1 MNTWQKAMS
10 LWQTKM
16 ILLVIALFGLGLW
29 ASIPS
34 NTLAQGTASP
44 TPTNIGAGGG
54 SGGGSDS
61 TRGTPVPAGA
71 GVSGRVYNYST
82 NAYEEGVPVVI
93 TGDGWEAET
102 FTDSNGYYRFD
113 GLGTGRGVVNLRL
126 PPGTHPVVVDWP
138 VWTYEKADL
147 NVDLGFYWGDTPPL
161 PVLLSANLESDVLT
175 VQVENFTSAAATGGM
190 LEVET
195 PGQITI
201 SPAVDVV
208 QGGATMAYDAHQAQL
223 DVSNIPPGDQVLMH
237 FTLTR
242 ASQFTDDDVA
252 RITFT
257 YNQQYSPQVVV
268 VGANELQPVA
278 SAGMMAPEQ
287 SAGERTEQ
295 ANVQATPQP
304 EATPV
309 PGSAGASSE
318 SEAGPADNT
327 EPTPLPQLPATGT
340 QMSTVSEGLL
350 IFSIVCLAGLIG
362 AGWWSVKSN
371 NPAYRDK

>member
-1 MNTWQKAMS
+1 MNTWQKAMP

-16 ILLVIALFGLGLW
+16 VLLVIALLGLGMW
-29 ASIPS
+29 VGIPG

-82 NAYEEGVPVVI
+82 NAYEEGVPVVM
-93 TGDGWEAET
+93 TGDGWQAEAL
-102 FTDSNGYYRFD
+102 TDSNGYYRFD

-147 NVDLGFYWGDTPPL
+147 DVDLGFYWGDTPPL
-161 PVLLSANLESDVLT
+161 PVLLSAGLEDDALT

-195 PGQITI
+195 PGRITI
-201 SPAVDVV
+201 SPVVDVF
-208 QGGATMAYDAHQAQL
+208 QGGATMAYDAHQTQL
-223 DVSNIPPGDQVLMH
+223 DVSNIPPGNQVLMH

-242 ASQFTDDDVA
+242 ASQFADDDIA
-252 RITFT
+252 RITFI
-257 YNQQYSPQVVV
+257 YDQQYSPQVVV
-268 VGANELQPVA
+268 VGNELQPVA
-278 SAGMMAPEQ
+278 SAGMMASEQ

-309 PGSAGASSE
+309 PGSVGASSE
-318 SEAGPADNT
+318 SEAGPADNA
-327 EPTPLPQLPATGT
+327 EPIPLPQLPATGT
-340 QMSTVSEGLL
+340 QTSTVSAGLL
-350 IFSIVCLAGLIG
+350 IFSIVFLAGLIG

-371 NPAYRDK
+371 NSAYRDK